1 MLLPRYASRGE
12 VLRLPTF
19 SLDVPFE
26 MYVGALQNYDES
38 TPDNIITG
46 IDKATINTLND
57 YLEHSNFSLFTCAE
71 RFYHGKLYIFE
82 GEEDAVICLGSSNIS
97 RSAFISN
104 YELNIAFITKVSSD
118 LFLNFSLWI
127 RQLKRYSKEIAH
139 LDESMFGDNEIKQDG
154 SVILK
159 QVSLTSMRSRIN
171 ELSNAEVQYRLNLWM
186 SYSPDII
193 VEDLGILSLP
203 NYFIFVYKR
212 EKLIVLESFEAGN
225 AYYCIRYD
233 KAYEDVVNSISTFS
247 KTEIFEYSQMPKRG
261 YHVQNKFTLE
271 NNIRWYF

>member
-1 MLLPRYASRGE
+1 M
-12 VLRLPTF
+12 
-19 SLDVPFE
+19 
-26 MYVGALQNYDES
+26 
-38 TPDNIITG
+38 
-46 IDKATINTLND
+46 
-57 YLEHSNFSLFTCAE
+57 
-71 RFYHGKLYIFE
+71 
-82 GEEDAVICLGSSNIS
+82 GSSNIS

-104 YELNIAFITKVSSD
+104 YELNIAFITKASSD

-186 SYSPDII
+186 SYSPDIV

-203 NYFIFVYKR
+203 NYFIFVYTK

-225 AYYCIRYD
+225 A
-233 KAYEDVVNSISTFS
+233 
-247 KTEIFEYSQMPKRG
+247 
-261 YHVQNKFTLE
+261 
-271 NNIRWYF
+271 